1 MESRPSVSNR
11 DEQSRE
17 QTPTIEDQIR
27 GYRLGHRARHELNRR
42 LHLRPRGYQR
52 TLESQLNPEAELN
65 ISQFRRVQTVPAEI
79 LYQAGGLFTT
89 QHQVYQHYSDQ
100 RISVAG
106 SQQLELPFITQQS
119 FEELQR
125 SGLQHLHIGLIMIR
139 LFTLHRRAAGVN
151 ALVVFRDTR
160 WSDDRSI
167 IGTMEIDLTHDTQLA
182 YIAPNIMLSIRDFFN
197 HIQLVIQTHG
207 YDTWQAGESNLLLT
221 RSLIGRLSNTSYTG
235 FRYNVSNVSDYLA
248 SRGVQAIPGQR
259 YSTTE
264 LRGRQ
269 WIIRP
274 SQQPEIQH
282 PQEAVSQTRTDGS
295 ILLRFKNYAATPT
308 PQGPSVGPNDE
319 EQLSEKETAFMFW
332 VEDDNDEPEDD
343 TEIFWETLEI
353 MAQPAVI
360 QDYGPVW
367 DTNDKD
373 DEDWINPFAKDGGI
387 YTEPETHAETE
398 TETETKASTTA
409 QINNH
414 ETVLMMELEYPKLKQ
429 FLEEI
434 PVQEKAFSSV
444 TSNYRPPPEPVM
456 GPVTYPPGRLRTD
469 VGASSSQFQGI
480 RPRGLP
486 GGIGRHQNE
495 QWNLPIASQTQG
507 AMLVLPEDIGL
518 YNDTI
523 SRWESITLN
532 LLSEKNFDDNK
543 AKVVYIENLLGEIE
557 KKIWIQWRTE
567 FSTEYEQLVAIADD
581 TQNVISQLED
591 PYQGTTEEQDRAYN
605 DLERLSCENI
615 KDLFLY
621 MNDFKVL
628 AAKSGRMYI
637 SSELSEKFFRK
648 MPPLIGKELEQA
660 FQAKFPNNTT
670 GVMPRIH
677 FSYQYLAEMCKKAAL
692 QRSLKDLT
700 ICSKIPIPGDYY
712 RSNRKKYGLRK
723 AKTYKGKPHDSHVRV
738 FKRKHSDRIRKC
750 KCFICGEEGHFARNC
765 TRSQGNIAR
774 AAILE
779 NLDLPDDLDIVSV
792 DLNEPDS
799 DAICSLSEG
808 ESGNTEHHVRACLEE
823 LPYEGAFM
831 LNITNYGWRCKIKLP
846 QEQEICEHQF
856 TEESSFTGPCS
867 FCKENSNHK
876 IGCERC
882 GLTACPLCSN
892 FYLGKPIKPKTQ
904 PRKYQNKDSLI
915 KELFKYIEHLETEI
929 ERLTEE
935 LKILTGE
942 NLLKDLSKDFEEL
955 TISKGKEKV
964 ENESEDIHVMFT
976 ENPSHLIEEGQYKA
990 EEITRPGQRKIIN
1003 RLYNLVVLFEIP
1015 NLKPFEIR
1023 AILDT
1028 GATNCS
1034 ICQTAVPEEA
1044 LEDSPYPV
1052 HITGVNSRQ
1061 IATKKLKGGQM
1072 TIGENKFRIPFTYS
1086 FPMGM
1091 RDGIQMLIGCNFIR
1105 SMQGGLRIEG
1115 NIITFYKNVTV
1126 VQTSTE
1132 TVANTVAIEELGLEE
1147 IEYLTIQDSVY
1158 YQNQIHNKNF
1168 ENRFATLL
1176 TKLKEQGFIGDNPL

>member
-282 PQEAVSQTRTDGS
+282 PQEAISQTRTDGS
-295 ILLRFKNYAATPT
+295 ILLKFKNYAATPT

-319 EQLSEKETAFMFW
+319 EQLSEEETAFMFW
-332 VEDDNDEPEDD
+332 VEEDNDEPEDD

-387 YTEPETHAETE
+387 YTETKTHAETE

-444 TSNYRPPPEPVM
+444 TSNYRPPSEPVM
-456 GPVTYPPGRLRTD
+456 GPVTYPPGRLRTN
-469 VGASSSQFQGI
+469 VASSSSQFQGI
-480 RPRGLP
+480 RPR
-486 GGIGRHQNE
+486 
-495 QWNLPIASQTQG
+495 
-507 AMLVLPEDIGL
+507 
-518 YNDTI
+518 
-523 SRWESITLN
+523 
-532 LLSEKNFDDNK
+532 
-543 AKVVYIENLLGEIE
+543 
-557 KKIWIQWRTE
+557 
-567 FSTEYEQLVAIADD
+567 EYEQLVAIADD
-581 TQNVISQLED
+581 TQNVISQIRRVLLLED

-615 KDLFLY
+615 QNLFLY

-712 RSNRKKYGLRK
+712 RSNRKKFGLRK

-779 NLDLPDDLDIVSV
+779 NLDLPEDLDIVSV

-808 ESGNTEHHVRACLEE
+808 ETGNTEHHVRACLEE

-831 LNITNYGWRCKIKLP
+831 LSITNYGWRCK
-846 QEQEICEHQF
+846 
-856 TEESSFTGPCS
+856 
-867 FCKENSNHK
+867 
-876 IGCERC
+876 
-882 GLTACPLCSN
+882 A
-892 FYLGKPIKPKTQ
+892 
-904 PRKYQNKDSLI
+904 
-915 KELFKYIEHLETEI
+915 
-929 ERLTEE
+929 
-935 LKILTGE
+935 
-942 NLLKDLSKDFEEL
+942 
-955 TISKGKEKV
+955 
-964 ENESEDIHVMFT
+964 
-976 ENPSHLIEEGQYKA
+976 
-990 EEITRPGQRKIIN
+990 N
-1003 RLYNLVVLFEIP
+1003 RH
-1015 NLKPFEIR
+1015 
-1023 AILDT
+1023 
-1028 GATNCS
+1028 
-1034 ICQTAVPEEA
+1034 EEA
-1044 LEDSPYPV
+1044 ERRPD
-1052 HITGVNSRQ
+1052 
-1061 IATKKLKGGQM
+1061 
-1072 TIGENKFRIPFTYS
+1072 
-1086 FPMGM
+1086 
-1091 RDGIQMLIGCNFIR
+1091 
-1105 SMQGGLRIEG
+1105 
-1115 NIITFYKNVTV
+1115 
-1126 VQTSTE
+1126 
-1132 TVANTVAIEELGLEE
+1132 
-1147 IEYLTIQDSVY
+1147 
-1158 YQNQIHNKNF
+1158 
-1168 ENRFATLL
+1168 
-1176 TKLKEQGFIGDNPL
+1176 DNW